1 MHIEQENGQFA
12 LHIQDEIILLNRDEV
27 QTLNNI
33 TAFAL
38 MDEDFDKEEE

>member
-1 MHIEQENGQFA
+1 MHIEEENGQFA
-12 LHIQDEIILLNRDEV
+12 LHIQDEIILMDRDEV

-38 MDEDFDKEEE
+38 MDEDYNKEEE

>member
-1 MHIEQENGQFA
+1 MHIEEENGQFA
-12 LHIQDEIILLNRDEV
+12 LHIQGVIILISRDEV

-38 MDEDFDKEEE
+38 MDEDYDKEEE